1 MKIILSSLFFL
12 IFLHAYLVTKNFAK
26 TSFGYPMFY
35 IGIILVSLI
44 IFFEPIKHA
53 LLLSSAVF
61 ILLLGIGMIVKNIK
75 SISIKDF
82 LTNLYTRNYFY
93 NEWLPREIKRQE
105 RLNGKIAFLM
115 IDIDNF
121 KAIND
126 SKGHVFGDRLLKDV
140 SDVILTTYA

>member
-1 MKIILSSLFFL
+1 MFEIILKIILSSLFFL

-61 ILLLGIGMIVKNIK
+61 IVFCKED
-75 SISIKDF
+75 SIFCKMEM
-82 LTNLYTRNYFY
+82 NLHFFTY
-93 NEWLPREIKRQE
+93 NTI
-105 RLNGKIAFLM
+105 
-115 IDIDNF
+115 
-121 KAIND
+121 
-126 SKGHVFGDRLLKDV
+126 
-140 SDVILTTYA
+140 